1 MKLSDTQ
8 LVLLS
13 SASKR
18 EDGLVV
24 IPANLKDAALKLVKP
39 LLTGKLLIEIPAN
52 ADMPV
57 WRRSEDGAHALQ
69 ITKAGLA
76 AIGIADAREVVE
88 PAKKPSSSRAKSKVA
103 KEAKAPRAKRA
114 SKLAKQPPNRSDSKQ
129 AQVIAM
135 LQSPKG
141 VTIKAIEKATGWQP
155 HSVRGF
161 FAGVVRKRLKLN
173 LTSAKVD
180 DVRTYRIGGGKAG
193 KAARKASG
201 SR

>member
-1 MKLSDTQ
+1 MKLNDTQ

-24 IPANLKDAALKLVKP
+24 IPANLKDAAAKLVKP
-39 LLTGKLLIEIPAN
+39 LLTGKMLIEIPGSPE
-52 ADMPV
+52 MPI
-57 WRRSEDGAHALQ
+57 WRRGDDGAHALQ

-76 AIGIADAREVVE
+76 AIGIGDAGERVK
-88 PAKKPSSSRAKSKVA
+88 PAKQPSGPRTKSKAA

-114 SKLAKQPPNRSDSKQ
+114 SDVRKEPRSRSDSKQ

-141 VTIKAIEKATGWQP
+141 VTINAIEKATGWQP

-161 FAGVVRKRLKLN
+161 FAGVVRKRLKLK
-173 LTSAKVD
+173 LTSEKVD
-180 DVRTYRIGGGKAG
+180 DIRIYRIGGGKAG
-193 KAARKASG
+193 RPARKASLW
-201 SR
+201 R